1 METKSQ
7 IYQKAWDAKNNK
19 TLSDEK
25 VQTYS
30 W

>member
-7 IYQKAWDAKNNK
+7 IYQKAQDAENNK
-19 TLSDEK
+19 TLSDKE
-25 VQTYS
+25 VQTYL